1 MRLSRDDENYG
12 DSVSIE
18 TQRTI
23 LRQFAKENQLHVMDE
38 YIDDGWSGT
47 NFERPNF
54 KRMMD
59 DVELGKINC
68 IVTKDLSRFGRE
80 HVMMDYYLEFVFPE
94 KKVRYIAVSDNEDTE
109 KGLSDFVPFKNLF
122 NEWFAK
128 DTSRKVKTAL
138 HAKFAAGQ
146 HICTYAPI
154 GYKKH
159 SEVKNLLEID
169 EETRWIVEKI
179 FDLAYRGAGAAKI
192 TNILIDEQIPTAGWL
207 NYTRYGKFAHIYAE
221 APEEKRY
228 ALKGIVRINIISAQR
243 GFSDTDKKEL
253 SEVERTSLS
262 SQIRGYY
269 DKYLDPEK
277 TPSPEDLSIL
287 VATEQARKVF
297 DQNLETK
304 FEPAIKELEELGYPG
319 VTNPQI
325 TISSKVTT
333 TEMLKHDSAIQYSLG
348 AKEEGFMLPEKYNG
362 LGYQNLISIVFDLI
376 TFRDG
381 WMRKGKASSA
391 DEIIEPLQLVL
402 VEEPEAHLHVQV
414 QQVFIHKAYSILRN
428 HEKLGANN
436 LFSTQLVISTHSS
449 HIAREEKFANLRYF
463 KRLPKGFECK
473 VATSKVVNCTAP
485 IQIEGMFAD
494 FLYASSTFQ
503 RFTYMD
509 LFERDVLNK
518 KLEKLA
524 ECSEV
529 DLEVVEYFEFY
540 FTNLVRNRAAHGRYI
555 KSNDVQ
561 DDEILAKELLLD
573 MKCLTHQ
580 ISRKAEVEKMLRCI
594 KGYLNYCNLFG
605 TSAPDAIYGALYGDF
620 TGCRMHLSYDSLDQY
635 NPIQFLYWIINPY
648 YEKIARTMSVEDEVK
663 KIRGYLYSEDF
674 WRYTYDKMQKDIL
687 LGKIFDSDVNSAV
700 KCMFKCPL
708 PSEAKQWLGK
718 IHNILNERKNT

>member
-1 MRLSRDDENYG
+1 MKQPYNTALYMRLSRDDENYG

-94 KKVRYIAVSDNEDTE
+94 KKIRYIAVSDNEDTE

-228 ALKGIVRINIISAQR
+228 AW
-243 GFSDTDKKEL
+243 
-253 SEVERTSLS
+253 
-262 SQIRGYY
+262 
-269 DKYLDPEK
+269 
-277 TPSPEDLSIL
+277 
-287 VATEQARKVF
+287 
-297 DQNLETK
+297 
-304 FEPAIKELEELGYPG
+304 
-319 VTNPQI
+319 
-325 TISSKVTT
+325 TISQVKCI
-333 TEMLKHDSAIQYSLG
+333 LK
-348 AKEEGFMLPEKYNG
+348 
-362 LGYQNLISIVFDLI
+362 
-376 TFRDG
+376 
-381 WMRKGKASSA
+381 
-391 DEIIEPLQLVL
+391 DEIYIGNSVHGKQT
-402 VEEPEAHLHVQV
+402 
-414 QQVFIHKAYSILRN
+414 N
-428 HEKLGANN
+428 
-436 LFSTQLVISTHSS
+436 ISY
-449 HIAREEKFANLRYF
+449 K
-463 KRLPKGFECK
+463 
-473 VATSKVVNCTAP
+473 
-485 IQIEGMFAD
+485 
-494 FLYASSTFQ
+494 
-503 RFTYMD
+503 
-509 LFERDVLNK
+509 NK
-518 KLEKLA
+518 
-524 ECSEV
+524 
-529 DLEVVEYFEFY
+529 
-540 FTNLVRNRAAHGRYI
+540 
-555 KSNDVQ
+555 
-561 DDEILAKELLLD
+561 
-573 MKCLTHQ
+573 
-580 ISRKAEVEKMLRCI
+580 
-594 KGYLNYCNLFG
+594 
-605 TSAPDAIYGALYGDF
+605 
-620 TGCRMHLSYDSLDQY
+620 
-635 NPIQFLYWIINPY
+635 
-648 YEKIARTMSVEDEVK
+648 K
-663 KIRGYLYSEDF
+663 KIRKPQEEWFRVENTHAAIISKDVFQQVQEQIASRRRKQQDGTTQIFAGLLKCADCGWAMSFGTNKQNSKPYSYFNCTSYRQFGKKHATCTAHYIRYDTL
-674 WRYTYDKMQKDIL
+674 YTYVHARLMYWWQQAQADEAKLTERILKAGDRENDAQTKARTASLTRAEKRKEELDRLFSKLYEDWASERITEYNFNTLSKKYQTEQEELLVKIDKLTAELSAEQQSVIDAEKWITSIKKCARPTELTADLLNSLIEKIVIHEGKDSQNGMKAQPIEIYYRFI
-687 LGKIFDSDVNSAV
+687 GKID
-700 KCMFKCPL
+700 
-708 PSEAKQWLGK
+708 
-718 IHNILNERKNT
+718 

>member
-1 MRLSRDDENYG
+1 MKQPYNTALYMRLSRDDENYG

-94 KKVRYIAVSDNEDTE
+94 KKIRYIAVSDNEDTE

-228 ALKGIVRINIISAQR
+228 AWTISQVKCILKDEIYIGNSVHGKQTNISYKNKKKIRKPPEEWFRVENTHPAIISR
-243 GFSDTDKKEL
+243 D
-253 SEVERTSLS
+253 
-262 SQIRGYY
+262 
-269 DKYLDPEK
+269 
-277 TPSPEDLSIL
+277 
-287 VATEQARKVF
+287 VF
-297 DQNLETK
+297 DQVQEQIASRRRQQKDGTTQIFAGLVRCADCGWAMSYGTNKSVSKPYSYFNCTSYRQYSKKHSTCSAHYIRYDTLYTYVHARVLYWWQQAQADEAKLTERILK
-304 FEPAIKELEELGYPG
+304 AGDKENEAQAKARTASLARAEKRKEEL
-319 VTNPQI
+319 
-325 TISSKVTT
+325 
-333 TEMLKHDSAIQYSLG
+333 D
-348 AKEEGFMLPEKYNG
+348 
-362 LGYQNLISIVFDLI
+362 
-376 TFRDG
+376 R
-381 WMRKGKASSA
+381 
-391 DEIIEPLQLVL
+391 
-402 VEEPEAHLHVQV
+402 
-414 QQVFIHKAYSILRN
+414 
-428 HEKLGANN
+428 
-436 LFSTQLVISTHSS
+436 LFSKLYEDWASERITEYNFNTL
-449 HIAREEKFANLRYF
+449 
-463 KRLPKGFECK
+463 
-473 VATSKVVNCTAP
+473 SKKYQTE
-485 IQIEGMFAD
+485 QE
-494 FLYASSTFQ
+494 
-503 RFTYMD
+503 
-509 LFERDVLNK
+509 
-518 KLEKLA
+518 
-524 ECSEV
+524 
-529 DLEVVEYFEFY
+529 
-540 FTNLVRNRAAHGRYI
+540 
-555 KSNDVQ
+555 
-561 DDEILAKELLLD
+561 ELLVKIDKLTAELSAEKQSVID
-573 MKCLTHQ
+573 AEKWIASIKKCARPTELT
-580 ISRKAEVEKMLRCI
+580 ADL
-594 KGYLNYCNLFG
+594 LN
-605 TSAPDAIYGALYGDF
+605 
-620 TGCRMHLSYDSLDQY
+620 SL
-635 NPIQFLYWIINPY
+635 I
-648 YEKIARTMSVEDEVK
+648 EKIVIHES
-663 KIRGYLYSEDF
+663 
-674 WRYTYDKMQKDIL
+674 KDSQNGMKAQPIEIYYRFI
-687 LGKIFDSDVNSAV
+687 GKID
-700 KCMFKCPL
+700 
-708 PSEAKQWLGK
+708 
-718 IHNILNERKNT
+718 